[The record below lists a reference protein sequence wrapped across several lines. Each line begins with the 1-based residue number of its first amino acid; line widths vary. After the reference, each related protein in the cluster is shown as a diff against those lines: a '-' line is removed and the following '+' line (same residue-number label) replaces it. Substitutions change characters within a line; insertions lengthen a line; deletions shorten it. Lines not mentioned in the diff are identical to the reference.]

1 MPNYHLFLQ
10 RSEQSSKPWPSVQ
23 QAVVSLELYFSKFQD
38 HNLLLPGL
46 LQGLFPSCPRP
57 TLTVA
62 EDLLL
67 PPLLLTSTSLSR
79 KVDLAPRLPQRLS
92 VVKGVMKSET

>member
-1 MPNYHLFLQ
+1 MTFASRPASQHLGDRLDG
-10 RSEQSSKPWPSVQ
+10 EQEEKGPVGI
-23 QAVVSLELYFSKFQD
+23 K
-38 HNLLLPGL
+38 PGL
-46 LQGLFPSCPRP
+46 ALTSCPRP

-79 KVDLAPRLPQRLS
+79 KVDLGPRLPQRLS